1 MRDERCHDFYQT
13 THNSYIL
20 AVLAAKSRGNDCAYH
35 NKLLLGQSRSVL
47 TAHSSSFIPPA
58 DRSIDPQRG
67 TSLQYVSYSAVY
79 SDAKCASSLGIT

>member
-1 MRDERCHDFYQT
+1 MTFIKQHTIHTYLLLSLYWQLRAGKMIALT
-13 THNSYIL
+13 T
-20 AVLAAKSRGNDCAYH
+20 VH